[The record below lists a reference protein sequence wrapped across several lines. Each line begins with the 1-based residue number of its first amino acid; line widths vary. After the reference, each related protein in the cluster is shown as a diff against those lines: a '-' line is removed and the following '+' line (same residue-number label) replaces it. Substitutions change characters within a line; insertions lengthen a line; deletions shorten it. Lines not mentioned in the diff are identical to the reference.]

1 MKINRARHW
10 LTESK
15 IYTVLFTGLLAI
27 WIIITYKLNMKTHTK
42 VYLNH
47 FKLEQGDYIGSEI
60 TGAPAQDIH
69 HINARG
75 MGGSKDKDYIE
86 NLMALTRK
94 EHDIVEM
101 NPQLDWYFY
110 FIHLHYLQTGVAWC
124 QNPLSKND
132 YILKEI
138 LEGGNIR
145 IDRSIN

>member
-1 MKINRARHW
+1 MK
-10 LTESK
+10 K
-15 IYTVLFTGLLAI
+15 
-27 WIIITYKLNMKTHTK
+27 HTK
-42 VYLNH
+42 IYLNH

-69 HINARG
+69 HIIPRG
-75 MGGSKDKDYIE
+75 MGGSKNKDYIE

-94 EHDIVEM
+94 EHEIVEM

-110 FIHLHYLQTGVAWC
+110 FIHLQYLQTGVAWC

-132 YILKEI
+132 YILEEI
-138 LEGGNIR
+138 LNGGNIR